1 RLMAVSQIEEKIL
14 GRLAKYAAPSNP
26 LLSASLYQVLGLS
39 ILLSRKLQKARRVRR
54 LDITRDTRSLQLYH
68 QIIWLARE
76 GLSITEVYILPYCQ
90 DGEQGPECRVM
101 AAKLRASLY
110 HVFCLFH
117 NHPPISTI
125 SPRSQETRSSP
136 SSGRTPKGDN
146 GQTTRRSPGKS
157 PRSTRESS
165 DRRRRAGSSG
175 LRDPIPSMVSEASY
189 VTNPYSGPA
198 QTPPPPGPPPPIPI
212 EARRTPTR
220 PPGLA
225 PINIPAAQAS
235 AAFLLPPLNFIPMT
249 EEHFDTAQHLANSLL
264 PPAHALR
271 LSISLEHAAFL
282 WECEKQYER
291 SVRLAGRA
299 VRTVYTSK
307 EGLDDEE
314 FADASALVQNL
325 AAIVKRGRTEGL
337 RPQPSQETLASPR
350 QSQPVYNRAPL
361 TIDRTIAV
369 SPTNRGASA
378 QSPNM
383 MSERSSMMRTPE
395 RLSTVPEDVSAEA
408 TSSSHTLAAALDPPV
423 SRLSSRSGGGGGG
436 GQRKASSSSSTGAAA
451 DKAAKRR
458 AVEQAEETH
467 RRNSAASSRGGG
479 EDKASVRQSRLP
491 VPVPVPL
498 AVSAAEGYVRR
509 STPKSSSS
517 SSAGRKRSHG
527 GGNG

>member
-1 RLMAVSQIEEKIL
+1 
-14 GRLAKYAAPSNP
+14 
-26 LLSASLYQVLGLS
+26 
-39 ILLSRKLQKARRVRR
+39 
-54 LDITRDTRSLQLYH
+54 
-68 QIIWLARE
+68 
-76 GLSITEVYILPYCQ
+76 
-90 DGEQGPECRVM
+90 M

-110 HVFCLFH
+110 QVFCLFH

-136 SSGRTPKGDN
+136 SSGRTPKADN

-157 PRSTRESS
+157 PRSARENS
-165 DRRRRAGSSG
+165 DRKRRAGSSG

-198 QTPPPPGPPPPIPI
+198 QTPPPPGPPPPVPI

-350 QSQPVYNRAPL
+350 ESQPVHRGPL

-378 QSPNM
+378 QSPNL
-383 MSERSSMMRTPE
+383 MSERGSMMRTPE

-423 SRLSSRSGGGGGG
+423 SRLSSRSGGGG
-436 GQRKASSSSSTGAAA
+436 QRKASSSSSTGAAA

-467 RRNSAASSRGGG
+467 RRNSAASSRGG

-491 VPVPVPL
+491 VPGPL
-498 AVSAAEGYVRR
+498 AASTTSEGYVRR
-509 STPKSSSS
+509 STPKLTSSSS
-517 SSAGRKRSHG
+517 GRKRSHG

>member
-1 RLMAVSQIEEKIL
+1 
-14 GRLAKYAAPSNP
+14 
-26 LLSASLYQVLGLS
+26 
-39 ILLSRKLQKARRVRR
+39 
-54 LDITRDTRSLQLYH
+54 
-68 QIIWLARE
+68 
-76 GLSITEVYILPYCQ
+76 
-90 DGEQGPECRVM
+90 
-101 AAKLRASLY
+101 
-110 HVFCLFH
+110 
-117 NHPPISTI
+117 
-125 SPRSQETRSSP
+125 
-136 SSGRTPKGDN
+136 
-146 GQTTRRSPGKS
+146 
-157 PRSTRESS
+157 
-165 DRRRRAGSSG
+165 
-175 LRDPIPSMVSEASY
+175 
-189 VTNPYSGPA
+189 
-198 QTPPPPGPPPPIPI
+198 
-212 EARRTPTR
+212 
-220 PPGLA
+220 
-225 PINIPAAQAS
+225 
-235 AAFLLPPLNFIPMT
+235 
-249 EEHFDTAQHLANSLL
+249 
-264 PPAHALR
+264 
-271 LSISLEHAAFL
+271 
-282 WECEKQYER
+282 
-291 SVRLAGRA
+291 
-299 VRTVYTSK
+299 
-307 EGLDDEE
+307 GLDDEE

-350 QSQPVYNRAPL
+350 QSQPVYHRAPL

-498 AVSAAEGYVRR
+498 AVSAAEGY
-509 STPKSSSS
+509 
-517 SSAGRKRSHG
+517 
-527 GGNG
+527 